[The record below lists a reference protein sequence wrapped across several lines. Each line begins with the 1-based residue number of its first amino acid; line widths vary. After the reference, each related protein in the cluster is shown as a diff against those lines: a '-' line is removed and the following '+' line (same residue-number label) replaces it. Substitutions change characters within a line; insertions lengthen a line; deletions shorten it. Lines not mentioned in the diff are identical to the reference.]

1 MRGLLET
8 TGRFGLVCL
17 VILGLG
23 SIATLLAGWAGSRP
37 VATPRAATALV
48 VGLADQ
54 SEVTASIPSDAEV
67 LPSKWPVLD
76 LFSPALTDP
85 RVASWSPAPETEP
98 ATPQAAPSPGS
109 APAPAS
115 AEAAKADRP
124 GALFTDAQIASI
136 KSRLKLTSRQMRH
149 WPAVEA
155 ALRDLNWQDKRG
167 GRRSKDHLLTLE
179 ASKVQQLNV
188 AAKPLMDS
196 LTEEQKREVR
206 TLAHVVGLDRV
217 ASGL

>member
-37 VATPRAATALV
+37 AVTPRAATAVV

-54 SEVTASIPSDAEV
+54 TEITASIPADVDV

-98 ATPQAAPSPGS
+98 AVPQGVPAPGS
-109 APAPAS
+109 AD
-115 AEAAKADRP
+115 AAKPDRP
-124 GALFTDAQIASI
+124 GALFTDAQIANI
-136 KSRLKLTSRQMRH
+136 KSRLNLTRRQLRH

-155 ALRDLNWQDKRG
+155 ALRDLNWQEKRD
-167 GRRSKDHLLTLE
+167 GRQGKDRMLTLD
-179 ASKVQQLNV
+179 AAKVQQLNV
-188 AAKPLMDS
+188 AAQPLMDS
-196 LTEEQKREVR
+196 LTEDQKREVR

-217 ASGL
+217 ASGF